1 MSTFAIIKLRWKIW
15 AAHWLRITSPL
26 SEQELDYIYQACAG
40 DPALRVFMDEILKL
54 RR

>member
-15 AAHWLRITSPL
+15 AARWLHITSPL
-26 SEQELDYIYQACAG
+26 SEQELDELYQACAG
-40 DPALRVFMDEILKL
+40 DPSLRGLMDEILKL

>member
-1 MSTFAIIKLRWKIW
+1 MSTLDLIKLWWKIW

-26 SEQELDYIYQACAG
+26 TEQELDHLYQTCAG
-40 DPALRVFMDEILKL
+40 DPALRGLMDDISKL